1 MCKPTLLK
9 GNQNEPM
16 KNIVFIDEK
25 DLFSSELDVREFKSF
40 IGKEDGDWFWLPIH
54 AQYVISF
61 MLQTSEL
68 VNFKICK
75 SFLSRKES
83 DP

>member
-1 MCKPTLLK
+1 
-9 GNQNEPM
+9 M

-75 SFLSRKES
+75 SFLSRELVNFKICKSFLSRKES